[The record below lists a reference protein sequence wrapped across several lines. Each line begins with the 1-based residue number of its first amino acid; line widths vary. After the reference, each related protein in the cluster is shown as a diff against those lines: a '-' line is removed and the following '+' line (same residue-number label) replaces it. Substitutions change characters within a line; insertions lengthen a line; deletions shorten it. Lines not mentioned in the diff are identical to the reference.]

1 MFKKL
6 KECKTLKE
14 IYQVLGHWPFEIAA
28 IILLI
33 AWVAM
38 PIISAINQIEIAFNE
53 NYELARNEI
62 VASDYQHNIQSLGF
76 LTLEFVVIY
85 ILGRIILNKGQILK
99 KIKSEPW
106 HYFLL
111 AMLLWSCI
119 STALSDDPHTSFFGT
134 EYRFDGLMTYF
145 FYASV
150 YVCAL
155 VVVNNKYRNPLL
167 FLFTLVGNVVAIL
180 VPLQD
185 YGIGF
190 WNEVF
195 VGQLAAMF
203 FQFNHTGY
211 FLCMAIICSMG
222 MYLFSESRKW
232 RVWYLLSTII
242 QVFGILVNSTFASF
256 LASWCALVMLMVFF
270 VRYYKK
276 CSIRLIV
283 PVLIVVL
290 LSTASYFGYIPN
302 SKGEDMKDNIEMLLG
317 DFLKISTQ
325 EDVDQAGHG
334 RMTLWKQGLKMIPK
348 RPIFG
353 YGPEQLDEELS
364 EIMWVDRPDNEF
376 IQHGIFLG
384 IPGLAFYLIA
394 LIWLFVHQWI
404 RLKEL
409 DITTIVAAGCVIAY
423 LVSSLFGNSMFYT
436 TPYLYMFLAFAS
448 GRVKNPS

>member
-1 MFKKL
+1 
-6 KECKTLKE
+6 
-14 IYQVLGHWPFEIAA
+14 
-28 IILLI
+28 
-33 AWVAM
+33 
-38 PIISAINQIEIAFNE
+38 
-53 NYELARNEI
+53 
-62 VASDYQHNIQSLGF
+62 
-76 LTLEFVVIY
+76 
-85 ILGRIILNKGQILK
+85 
-99 KIKSEPW
+99 
-106 HYFLL
+106 
-111 AMLLWSCI
+111 MLLWSCI

-155 VVVNNKYRNPLL
+155 VVVNNKYRNRLL

-203 FQFNHTGY
+203 FHFNHTGY

-276 CSIRLIV
+276 FSIRLIV
-283 PVLIVVL
+283 PLLIVVL

-302 SKGEDMKDNIEMLLG
+302 SKGEDMKDNIEMLLE
-317 DFLKISTQ
+317 DFLKITTQ
-325 EDVDQAGHG
+325 EDMDKAGHG